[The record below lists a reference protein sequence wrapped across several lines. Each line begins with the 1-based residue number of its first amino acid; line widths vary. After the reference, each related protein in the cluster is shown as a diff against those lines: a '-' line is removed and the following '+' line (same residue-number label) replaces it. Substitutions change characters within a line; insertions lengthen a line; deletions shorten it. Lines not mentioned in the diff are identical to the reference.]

1 MAESVFESVLGTKLR
16 LSAVELA
23 EKIRSLEYSAKEV
36 MLTFIERIMSVNAEL
51 NAVVGDR
58 FEDALQQA
66 QQIDEMLQILNEK
79 ERKNLQ
85 EMKPFLGVPF
95 TAKEAIA
102 ISGLPNTSGLVSRK
116 EFIAEQD
123 ALVVRNLRRAGAIP
137 LAVTNCSELCMW
149 WEAANRLYGR
159 TKNPFDL
166 RRTAGG
172 SSGGEGAIL
181 GAAGSVFGIGSGEQ
195 FLNFDDRN
203 KRDTLNIALFKT
215 AITRFF

>member
-1 MAESVFESVLGTKLR
+1 MSELLKLKQDHHEKVEGLENQ
-16 LSAVELA
+16 LSCKKKEINELRTLLDDVKSLKSEYEIKYSQEQEKRNTEQA

-123 ALVVRNLRRAGAIP
+123 A
-137 LAVTNCSELCMW
+137 
-149 WEAANRLYGR
+149 
-159 TKNPFDL
+159 
-166 RRTAGG
+166 
-172 SSGGEGAIL
+172 
-181 GAAGSVFGIGSGEQ
+181 
-195 FLNFDDRN
+195 
-203 KRDTLNIALFKT
+203 
-215 AITRFF
+215 